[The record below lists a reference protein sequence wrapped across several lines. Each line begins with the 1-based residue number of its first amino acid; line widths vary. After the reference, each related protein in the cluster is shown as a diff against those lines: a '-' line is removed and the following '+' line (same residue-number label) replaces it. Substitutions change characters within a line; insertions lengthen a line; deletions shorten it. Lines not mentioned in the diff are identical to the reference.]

1 MGQKKTLFSVWGRIS
16 RLFRLRSRAVSIY
29 DATRL
34 YYPSPKSEDEL
45 NSLSYLPGAG
55 EIQVVEIDQV
65 EFVQEWSRTVAE
77 EASALAAGNP
87 EAAIEIDRRLPNFD
101 RRHPDYD
108 RRAGGEH
115 ERRGRS
121 MSADTQTTP
130 GGRFNRAKK

>member
-1 MGQKKTLFSVWGRIS
+1 MGQKKTLLSVWGRIS
-16 RLFRLRSRAVSIY
+16 RLFRLRSRTVPIY

-45 NSLSYLPGAG
+45 NSFPYLPGAG

-121 MSADTQTTP
+121 MSADTQTTL
-130 GGRFNRAKK
+130 GGRFNRPKK